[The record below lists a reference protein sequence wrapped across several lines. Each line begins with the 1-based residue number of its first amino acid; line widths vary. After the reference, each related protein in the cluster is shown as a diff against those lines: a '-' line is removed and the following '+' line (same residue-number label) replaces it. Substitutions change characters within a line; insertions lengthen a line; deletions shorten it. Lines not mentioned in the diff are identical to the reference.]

1 MAWFR
6 KAASAVD
13 SHYDVATELT
23 VALSPSIRRVR
34 RLEEQGTPANG
45 VITGIHFSVNSE
57 TTRKEFAVSVLDGS
71 GPKRFGVRT
80 QPTEAHRLRL
90 GVPVV
95 ARLDGDRGILDWD
108 AMARAWGLEGQFLSQ
123 ESMRKPPA
131 DGLVDTALDA
141 RVQRRLK
148 KWLPTQATIV
158 SLRRC
163 TMLGMPTLNWDVELR
178 LPDGRTAVST
188 RDEVPSYA
196 QWDAAPGA
204 VVPAVT
210 DPKDPGR
217 ASIDWPAF
225 ALARFDT
232 VGFDDEP
239 PPDSIAAEVEGARGA
254 SGGPAVMGVN
264 VIAPAADP
272 SAPVVLDGTMRAWI
286 DARKGG
292 HMTQKDFDKALDDW
306 RAAGMCTAAQVE
318 AARAAAA

>member
-1 MAWFR
+1 VAWFR
-6 KAASAVD
+6 KAASAANT
-13 SHYDVATELT
+13 HYDVATELT

-34 RLEEQGTPANG
+34 KLEEQGTPANG
-45 VITGIHFSVNSE
+45 VITGVHFSLNNE
-57 TTRKEFAVSVLDGS
+57 TTRKEFAVSVLG
-71 GPKRFGVRT
+71 GEGTQRFGVRT

-95 ARLDGDRGILDWD
+95 ARLDGGRGILDWD

-123 ESMRKPPA
+123 DSMRKPPA
-131 DGLVDTALDA
+131 DGIVDTALDA
-141 RVQRRLK
+141 RVQRHLK

-158 SLRRC
+158 SLQRC
-163 TMLGMPTLNWDVELR
+163 TMLGMPTLNWDVRLQ

-204 VVPAVT
+204 VVPAVI

-225 ALARFDT
+225 ALAQFDG
-232 VGFDDEP
+232 VGFDDDP
-239 PPDSIAAEVEGARGA
+239 PPGSIAAEVEAARGA
-254 SGGPAVMGVN
+254 GDAPSVMGAN
-264 VIAPAADP
+264 TAPPAADP
-272 SAPVVLDGTMRAWI
+272 SAPVVIDSTMRSWI

-292 HMTQKDFDKALDDW
+292 YMTQKDFDKTLDDW

-318 AARAAAA
+318 AARAEAS